1 MNLFLFM
8 ITSSLL
14 ATVLIGL
21 FVLLA
26 QPKRLPNQYYVVL
39 CGVISLW
46 QIALWGGAFSNTE
59 FQAMFWI
66 RTSSVLGALIPPS
79 MNLLRVSIVHSTYSF
94 IEVFKKNN
102 KWFVSWLLISL
113 LCQSDLFLKSVKLPA
128 NEELL
133 AIPNYGTGFQLY
145 ILYFLTSFSFLFFKI
160 YKDFRIFHGVKRAEI
175 EYILLSC
182 GAGLFIGVFFLIVPN
197 VTGWIDLGALL
208 PLSVITFVA
217 ITGYGI
223 ATQGILDVPVLA
235 RRIIAYTMLLLY
247 LVILY
252 FLVFSASKQLLSWLN
267 QPTEPFPHL
276 LATLV
281 VVFSASPA
289 QGIAQGLANRLFIN
303 TPPLNV
309 GRILREAGS
318 SLNSVLTVDEL
329 CTQFHGILHE
339 KLETRELEILIRHK
353 DQFIQIYPLND
364 FHRHPR
370 KTRLPELI
378 GDESRLFVR
387 DLIQRHKPTPH
398 TRHIF
403 QELKERN
410 SAAAISLTRNGSFLG
425 FMLLGERAS
434 GRLYAHEE
442 AIAVEGLRDLFSVS
456 YENARLYTELQNS
469 RIYMDLLLKN
479 LVNGVIAADAS
490 GTITTCNHE
499 AASILHMDPEQ
510 LADTSIHNL
519 PPPLE
524 ALLQQ
529 VFETN
534 RVVRD
539 REIILPRPGE
549 GPRYLNVGA
558 ALFHDLENS
567 VMGGLLVLQDRTT
580 IRALEDQVK
589 RSERL
594 ASLGTLSAGM
604 AHEIKNPLVTLK
616 TFTQL
621 LPERF
626 EDPDFRET
634 FSTLAGKEIGRIDTL
649 VNQLLSFA
657 RPAKPKLDPVQL
669 HDLLKSHI
677 SWFRQQ
683 AEDSHVEIE
692 EIYEAGQ
699 DVILADGDQ
708 LRQVFLNLLLNA
720 QQVMSEGGRI
730 ILRTRLSGRYIQ
742 LSVSD
747 TGKGIDP
754 DDLDHVFDPFFTTK
768 SSGTGLG
775 LAVAHQIL
783 TEHKA
788 EIRVASQPGKGS
800 TFDLYFPL
808 HQPDSST

>member
-1 MNLFLFM
+1 
-8 ITSSLL
+8 
-14 ATVLIGL
+14 
-21 FVLLA
+21 
-26 QPKRLPNQYYVVL
+26 
-39 CGVISLW
+39 
-46 QIALWGGAFSNTE
+46 
-59 FQAMFWI
+59 
-66 RTSSVLGALIPPS
+66 
-79 MNLLRVSIVHSTYSF
+79 
-94 IEVFKKNN
+94 
-102 KWFVSWLLISL
+102 
-113 LCQSDLFLKSVKLPA
+113 
-128 NEELL
+128 
-133 AIPNYGTGFQLY
+133 
-145 ILYFLTSFSFLFFKI
+145 
-160 YKDFRIFHGVKRAEI
+160 
-175 EYILLSC
+175 
-182 GAGLFIGVFFLIVPN
+182 
-197 VTGWIDLGALL
+197 
-208 PLSVITFVA
+208 
-217 ITGYGI
+217 GYGI
-223 ATQGILDVPVLA
+223 ATKGILDVPVLA
-235 RRIIAYTMLLLY
+235 RRISAYTMLVLY
-247 LVILY
+247 LICLY
-252 FLVFSASKQLLSWLN
+252 FVVIFTSKQLLNWLN
-267 QPTEPFPHL
+267 QPEDPFVHL
-276 LATLV
+276 LATIAL
-281 VVFSASPA
+281 VFSVSPA
-289 QGIAQGLANRLFIN
+289 HGLAQRLANRLFIN
-303 TPPLNV
+303 NPPLNV
-309 GRILREAGS
+309 GTILREAGS

-329 CTQFHGILHE
+329 CVRFHQILSE
-339 KLETRELEILIRHK
+339 KLETRDLTILIRQK
-353 DQFIQIYPLND
+353 KQFVQIYPLND
-364 FHRHPR
+364 LHRQPR
-370 KTRLPELI
+370 TTRLPELI
-378 GDESRLFVR
+378 GEESRLFVR
-387 DLIQRHKPTPH
+387 DLIQRHKLTPH
-398 TRHIF
+398 TRQIF
-403 QELKERN
+403 QELKQEN
-410 SAAAISLTRNGSFLG
+410 SAAAISLTRNGSLLG
-425 FMLLGERAS
+425 VLLLGERAS

-456 YENARLYTELQNS
+456 YEKARLYTELQNS

-499 AASILHMDPEQ
+499 AATILRMDPEQ
-510 LADTSIHNL
+510 LANKSIHNL

-529 VFETN
+529 VFETDQ
-534 RVVRD
+534 VVRD
-539 REIILPRPGE
+539 REIILPRTGE

-567 VMGGLLVLQDRTT
+567 VIGGLLVLQDRTT

-657 RPAKPKLDPVQL
+657 RPAKPKLDPVRL

-677 SWFRQQ
+677 KWFRQQ
-683 AEDSHVEIE
+683 AEDSNVEIE
-692 EIYEAGQ
+692 EHYDAER
-699 DVILADGDQ
+699 DVILADDDQ

-730 ILRTRLSGRYIQ
+730 TLRTRLSGIFIQ
-742 LSVSD
+742 VSVSD
-747 TGKGIDP
+747 TGRGIDP

-788 EIRVASQPGKGS
+788 EIRVESKLGKGS

-808 HQPDSST
+808 HQPDSSS